1 MNRFNVSKELVNLK
15 RKKNG
20 NGIYYFDVGEELVNL
35 KNLFRVTRKM
45 NCIGS
50 EFDFGF
56 NAIRVLVFFLTIS
69 VWTTR

>member
-1 MNRFNVSKELVNLK
+1 M
-15 RKKNG
+15 
-20 NGIYYFDVGEELVNL
+20 NL

-56 NAIRVLVFFLTIS
+56 NAIRVLVFIWI
-69 VWTTR
+69 VWNLKLEKLI